1 MFINKIGRYI
11 LKNDKFIALSIL
23 VLILFLLNVDKQNKL
38 NELLMNKEII
48 GTYIMGDEK
57 VDAEYFVFDKDNN
70 YYRYKQFQFLENGK
84 YENIHDDL
92 YILKNDSKEYIVY
105 NNEDIYY
112 FNSEQNNVRFYSKI
126 ADNSLFINVPDI
138 NK

>member
-1 MFINKIGRYI
+1 MLSDIKYNSSIFKLHSNNS
-11 LKNDKFIALSIL
+11 KNFKLN
-23 VLILFLLNVDKQNKL
+23 LFNVDKQNIL

-70 YYRYKQFQFLENGK
+70 YYRYKQFQFLENGQ